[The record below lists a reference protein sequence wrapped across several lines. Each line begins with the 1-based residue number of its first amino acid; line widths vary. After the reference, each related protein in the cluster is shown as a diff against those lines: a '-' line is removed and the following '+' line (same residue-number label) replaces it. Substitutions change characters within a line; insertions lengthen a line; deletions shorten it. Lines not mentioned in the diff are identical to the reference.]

1 MEKRGDRRGSQRH
14 DVRVTNDLG
23 ASGAPPAVRA
33 SAPGWRDPRLWI
45 GIAIVAVSV
54 IAGARLVESVDD
66 SVTVWATS
74 ADLGPGDT
82 LAAGD
87 LTAQRVRFV
96 DEGDLDRYFPAD
108 EELPA
113 DLRLERAV
121 GEGELLPR
129 SAVGTSGEPD
139 AIELPVAVESTL
151 VPPAVESGW
160 VVDVYL
166 TGAPAGETVAPEEG
180 AGRPVLSEVTVL
192 DAPPV
197 GESFA
202 VSGQRQL
209 VLGVTDAEARRFFR
223 ATGSLDAPALTIVRR
238 G

>member
-1 MEKRGDRRGSQRH
+1 
-14 DVRVTNDLG
+14 
-23 ASGAPPAVRA
+23 VRA

-54 IAGARLVESVDD
+54 VAGARLVESADD

-74 ADLGPGDT
+74 SELGPGDT
-82 LAAGD
+82 VVAAD

-113 DLRLERAV
+113 DLRLEHAV

-129 SAVGTSGEPD
+129 SAVGTSGESD
-139 AIELPVAVESTL
+139 AMELPVAVDSTL

-166 TGAPAGETVAPEEG
+166 TGAPAGETVVAEG
-180 AGRPVLSEVTVL
+180 DGRPVLSEVTVL

>member
-1 MEKRGDRRGSQRH
+1 VEKRGDHRARQRH
-14 DVRVTNDLG
+14 DVGVTNDLG

-45 GIAIVAVSV
+45 GVAIVAVSV
-54 IAGARLVESVDD
+54 VAGARLVESADD

-74 ADLGPGDT
+74 SDLGPGD
-82 LAAGD
+82 AVGAGD
-87 LTAQRVRFV
+87 LTAHRVRFV
-96 DEGDLDRYFPAD
+96 DDGDLDRYFPAD

-121 GEGELLPR
+121 AEGELLPR
-129 SAVGTSGEPD
+129 SAVGTSGESD
-139 AIELPVAVESTL
+139 AMELPVAVDSAL

-166 TGAPAGETVAPEEG
+166 TGAPAAETG
-180 AGRPVLSEVTVL
+180 AVEAGDGRPVLSEVTVV

-223 ATGSLDAPALTIVRR
+223 VTGSFDAPALTIVRR

>member
-1 MEKRGDRRGSQRH
+1 
-14 DVRVTNDLG
+14 VRVTNDLG

-54 IAGARLVESVDD
+54 VAGARLVASADD
-66 SVTVWATS
+66 SVTVWATAS
-74 ADLGPGDT
+74 DLGPGDT
-82 LAAGD
+82 VAAGD

-96 DEGDLDRYFPAD
+96 DERDLGRYFRAD

-129 SAVGTSGEPD
+129 SAVGSSGESD
-139 AIELPVAVESTL
+139 AMELPVAVDSTL
-151 VPPAVESGW
+151 VPPAVASGW

-166 TGAPAGETVAPEEG
+166 TGAATGETVTAE
-180 AGRPVLSEVTVL
+180 ARDGRPVLSEVTVL

-197 GESFA
+197 DESFA

-209 VLGVTDAEARRFFR
+209 VLGVTDAEARQFFR
-223 ATGSLDAPALTIVRR
+223 ATGSLDAPALTVVRR